1 MNFLQTSFLLG
12 GLAVAIPVL
21 IHLLSRRQVREVELG
36 TMRFLQ
42 EIIQDG
48 SQRRKIRRWL
58 LLLTRMAA
66 IALLVLLFARPYLR
80 EAVRRDGNRV
90 RVILIDRSA
99 SMAMPNQGGRLIDD
113 AVTAAIDAAG
123 ELGSDAIIQW
133 AWFDRQ
139 IEPFEA
145 VGRRVSAPR
154 GLVGDTDYASAL
166 MWARDRIATM
176 PDAIADVVL
185 ITDLQRTGLASD
197 LGQRLGDG
205 QRRGL
210 RFPKD
215 VPVRLVD
222 VGRPAANNLA
232 LQSVTTLDKRL
243 PPDRNAKVMV
253 TLFNY
258 GALPMEEIPIT
269 ATAVSTGPQA
279 RTVRLKKSINVPS
292 GQAQEVQFD
301 FGRLEPATWQ
311 VTVAMDVVDDMA
323 LDNRRITAFQI
334 GRPASI
340 MVLDGGKEVS
350 ESELVDESSASYYV
364 QAALRQTKRRQS
376 IDPLSIS
383 DDGALDDE
391 TPATGRFDP
400 RLVFLGDGVMPALES
415 NETPLV
421 VVSQSGSLA
430 AGTLNRVADYVR
442 DGGRLLVFAG
452 APSETNRMTSQSAW
466 QDAGLA
472 PGEMGR
478 LRRSGAMPFRI
489 ATIKERDPMMQPF
502 EDPQQGDLGRL
513 SFDRYLSVQ
522 PGQDT
527 DVLAAFA
534 SGRPAITRHQL
545 GAGTIV
551 WFLSSAD
558 DSWSTWPTNPLYL
571 PLVQQMAADLLN
583 MTGEGPIRFRE
594 VGDDRVESVLLDT
607 ELAKS
612 TASEGELAI
621 TSTSLQQTSAVA
633 FTRPGF
639 EASKEAMFV
648 VNSAAKESD
657 PTRLK
662 QDEFAERFQ
671 ISLADTQA
679 DETPNSVVAEKKHE
693 LWPWLAAAGL
703 LCLVAEFSL
712 ANRTS
717 A

>member
-12 GLAVAIPVL
+12 GLAVAIPILV
-21 IHLLSRRQVREVELG
+21 HLLSRRQVREIELG

-80 EAVRRDGNRV
+80 KAVRRDGNRV

-113 AVTAAIDAAG
+113 AVNAAVDAAD

-139 IEPFEA
+139 VEPFEA
-145 VGRRVSAPR
+145 PGRRVSAPR

-197 LGQRLGDG
+197 LGQRIGDG
-205 QRRGL
+205 ERRGV

-232 LQSVTTLDKRL
+232 LQSVTSLDKRL
-243 PPDRNAKVMV
+243 PPDRNANVMV

-258 GALPMEEIPIT
+258 GSLPMEEIPIT
-269 ATAVSTGPQA
+269 ATAVSTGPPS
-279 RTVRLKKSINVPS
+279 RTVRLKKSINVPN

-311 VTVAMDVVDDMA
+311 VTVAMDVDDDLAM
-323 LDNRRITAFQI
+323 DNRRITAFQI
-334 GRPASI
+334 GKPAGVI
-340 MVLDGGKEVS
+340 VLDGGTDRS
-350 ESELVDESSASYYV
+350 EDELVDESSASYYL
-364 QAALRQTKRRQS
+364 QAALRQTKRRQG
-376 IDPLSIS
+376 IDEIAVSVVS
-383 DDGALDDE
+383 KLDE
-391 TPATGRFDP
+391 EAPANGRFDP
-400 RLVFLGDGVMPALES
+400 RVVFLGDGVTPALDV
-415 NETPLV
+415 NETPLI

-430 AGTLNRVADYVR
+430 GGTLNRIADYVR

-452 APSETNRMTSQSAW
+452 APAKSESVPSQAAW
-466 QDAGLA
+466 QDAGLS
-472 PGEMGR
+472 PGEIGR

-489 ATIKERDPMMQPF
+489 ATINDRDPMMQPF

-513 SFDRYLSVQ
+513 SFDRFLSVK

-527 DVLAAFA
+527 DVLAAFE
-534 SGRPAITRHQL
+534 SGSPAITRHRL

-583 MTGEGPIRFRE
+583 LTGEGPIRFRD
-594 VGDDRVESVLLDT
+594 VGDDRMEIALVEP
-607 ELAKS
+607 
-612 TASEGELAI
+612 ASKGDLAI
-621 TSTSLQQTSAVA
+621 TPTSLQQAAAIA

-639 EASKEAMFV
+639 EFSNEAMFV
-648 VNSAAKESD
+648 INSAAKESD
-657 PTRLK
+657 PSRLNNE
-662 QDEFAERFQ
+662 EFAERFQ
-671 ISLADTQA
+671 INLADTQA
-679 DETPNSVVAEKKHE
+679 DDATDSVVAEQKHE
-693 LWPWLAAAGL
+693 LWPWMAAAGL

-712 ANRTS
+712 ANRTT